1 MRAVWQRVSG
11 AGVKVGGRDV
21 AQIGQGALVFLG
33 VEERDTERDCRWI
46 AEKCVNLRLFQD
58 ERGRFDRSVLD
69 IKGQIL
75 LVSQFTLLGD
85 CRKGRRPSFS
95 KAARAEIAKRLY
107 ETTAEFIESAG
118 VEVKTGVFQAH
129 MEVRLVNDGPV
140 TVILDSR
147 DKKGG

>member
-33 VEERDTERDCRWI
+33 VEERDTKRDCRWI